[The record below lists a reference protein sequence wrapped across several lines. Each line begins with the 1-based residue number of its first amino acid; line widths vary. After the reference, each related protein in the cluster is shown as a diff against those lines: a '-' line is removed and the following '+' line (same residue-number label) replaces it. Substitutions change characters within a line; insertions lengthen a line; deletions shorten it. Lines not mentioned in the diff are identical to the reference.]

1 MRRNDNIV
9 LQCLMSALQVA
20 VLGAPLLPLCLRDLD
35 VGGGQPSQLPA
46 QLPDV
51 PHAGQAGPGHALRVG
66 GALQD
71 LPLRVSTESDGQ
83 TGGLWLHVLQRCEY
97 MFIFS
102 NSLIINAYLLTIPET
117 GLFCFLLKPSDDIY
131 SYI

>member
-1 MRRNDNIV
+1 
-9 LQCLMSALQVA
+9 MSAVQVA
-20 VLGAPLLPLCLRDLD
+20 VLGPALLPLCLRDLD
-35 VGGGQPSQLPA
+35 VGGGQQSQLPA

-83 TGGLWLHVLQRCEY
+83 TGGLRLHVLQRREY
-97 MFIFS
+97 IFIFLNTS
-102 NSLIINAYLLTIPET
+102 INAYLLTIPET

-131 SYI
+131 SYV

>member
-1 MRRNDNIV
+1 MFQHIILRIIKISIMTSFYVKLRKEGLTVSRAFVLIT
-9 LQCLMSALQVA
+9 LQCLMSAVQVA
-20 VLGAPLLPLCLRDLD
+20 VLGPALLPLCLRDLD
-35 VGGGQPSQLPA
+35 VGGGQQSQLQA

-97 MFIFS
+97 IFI
-102 NSLIINAYLLTIPET
+102 LLNT
-117 GLFCFLLKPSDDIY
+117 
-131 SYI
+131 